1 MFDQI
6 ELGGEFFEGL
16 LAIDMAI
23 VAEAASEA
31 CRFCG
36 GRLHRGDYPR
46 KPRGGLIGK
55 AAENYGRR
63 FSLCCGREGC
73 RKRATPPSVRFFAR
87 RVYVGAVVIVASIVA
102 LMKPT
107 ASAASRTTG
116 IAARTT
122 RRWLRWWR
130 GPFTATSVFVQI
142 SSRMVPAVSRTSL
155 PSSIVERLPGSVDGR
170 VRQLLGWL
178 MPITTVTS
186 ASRFVRAVFAPEL

>member
-6 ELGGEFFEGL
+6 EFGCEFFEGL
-16 LAIDMAI
+16 LAIDKAI
-23 VAEAASEA
+23 VEGAAIEA
-31 CRFCG
+31 CRYCG

-46 KPRGGLIGK
+46 KPRWGLIGK
-55 AAENYGRR
+55 AAETFGRR

-73 RKRATPPSVRFFAR
+73 RKRATPPSVRFLGR
-87 RVYVGAVVIVASIVA
+87 RVYVGAVVIVASIVV

-107 ASAASRTTG
+107 ASEASRATG
-116 IAARTT
+116 VAARTT

-130 GPFTATSVFVQI
+130 GPFTTTSVFVQI

-155 PSSIVERLPGSVDGR
+155 PFSIVEILPGSIDMR

-178 MPITTVTS
+178 LPITTVT
-186 ASRFVRAVFAPEL
+186 